1 MNSSE
6 TTQAT
11 AALLKSAEPPIR
23 LGIAGL
29 GLAGAFMIRAA
40 AAHARI
46 TLCAGADPLARP
58 REAFARDFGAKVY
71 ADFRGLC
78 EDPALE
84 AIYIASPHQ
93 FHAPQAIEALE
104 HGKHVI
110 VEKPLALTLAD
121 CDAVIA
127 AEERSALHL
136 IVGHTHGF
144 DANVRTIRRI
154 VRSGELG
161 RLAMIMTFN
170 YTDFLYRPRRPEELD
185 TALGGGITFNQ
196 VSHQIES
203 VRMIGGGMVR
213 SVRANV
219 GILDPSRPTEGNSLA
234 FLEFENGA
242 AASLIYSAYDFFD
255 SDEFHSWVSEGG
267 TPKPPGRPGA
277 TRAQLSSNAASEADR
292 QKDLGYGGRH
302 LPDEQPHQPH
312 FGILIATC
320 ERGDLRLTPDAITL
334 YGVDGA
340 RSIPVERGLGRPGQG
355 DVLDALWAAVRE
367 GRRDFHDGRWG
378 KATLEVALAIL
389 QSARERREIILSHQ
403 VPVGD

>member
-1 MNSSE
+1 MNSNG
-6 TTQAT
+6 TTPPV
-11 AALLKSAEPPIR
+11 ALGLEDRAPPVR

-40 AAHARI
+40 ASHPRI
-46 TLCAGADPLARP
+46 ALCAAADPLPRP
-58 REAFARDFGAKVY
+58 REAFARDFGARVY
-71 ADFRGLC
+71 ADFSGLC
-78 EDPALE
+78 ADPALE
-84 AIYIASPHQ
+84 AIYIATPHQ
-93 FHAPQAIEALE
+93 FHARQAIEALE

-127 AEERSALHL
+127 AEERTGAQI

-144 DANVRTIRRI
+144 DPNVRAIRRI

-161 RLAMIMTFN
+161 RLAMINTFN

-185 TALGGGITFNQ
+185 TSLGGGIAFNQ
-196 VSHQIES
+196 VSHQIEI
-203 VRMIGGGMVR
+203 VRLIGGGLVR

-219 GILDPSRPTEGNSLA
+219 GTLDPARPTEGNSLV

-255 SDEFHSWVSEGG
+255 SDEFHGWVTESG
-267 TPKPPGRPGA
+267 TLKPPSRPGA
-277 TRAQLSSNAASEADR
+277 TRAQLSSSAAPEAER

-302 LPDEQPHQPH
+302 LPGEQPHLPH

-320 ERGDLRLTPDAITL
+320 ERGDLRLTPDAVALHGADGIRTL
-334 YGVDGA
+334 P
-340 RSIPVERGLGRPGQG
+340 IERGLGRPGQG
-355 DVLDALWAAVRE
+355 DVLDALWAALRE
-367 GRRDFHDGRWG
+367 GRRDFHNARWG
-378 KATLEVALAIL
+378 KATLEVVLAIL
-389 QSARERREIILSHQ
+389 QSAREQREIILSHQ
-403 VPVGD
+403 VAVGD